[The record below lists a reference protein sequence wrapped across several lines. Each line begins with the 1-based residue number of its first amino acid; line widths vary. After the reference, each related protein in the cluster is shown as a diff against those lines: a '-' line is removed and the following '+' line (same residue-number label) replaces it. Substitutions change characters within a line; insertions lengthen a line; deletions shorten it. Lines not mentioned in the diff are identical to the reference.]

1 MLSFSLLIC
10 VVRSLGEQ
18 TMAIKRFNGKNM
30 VNNNLVIVSFFCSE
44 SFLFPMCLFLFSK
57 NLMLYDHWSCRHF
70 CPYEKNK
77 RIRIRI
83 RIREKKEALPETVD
97 LPSAK
102 MFAECILSGTRQTS
116 SLLSDAKNTLSKI
129 MALDKQTLCRVLQKH
144 SAN

>member
-57 NLMLYDHWSCRHF
+57 NLMPYDHWSCCHF
-70 CPYEKNK
+70 CPYEKTQEDKDKDK
-77 RIRIRI
+77 REERRRRPWCSFFFLQNRLGTISYLWFAVNLFLSLAVLDGDAIDG
-83 RIREKKEALPETVD
+83 VD
-97 LPSAK
+97 
-102 MFAECILSGTRQTS
+102 
-116 SLLSDAKNTLSKI
+116 
-129 MALDKQTLCRVLQKH
+129 
-144 SAN
+144 